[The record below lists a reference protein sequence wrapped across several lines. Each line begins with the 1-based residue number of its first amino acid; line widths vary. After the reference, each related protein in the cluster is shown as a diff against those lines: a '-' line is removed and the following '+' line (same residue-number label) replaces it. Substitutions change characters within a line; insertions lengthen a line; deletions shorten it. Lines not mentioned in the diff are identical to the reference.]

1 MLFVNILQ
9 KQYLPY
15 ACFSQFLE
23 LFPIDD
29 MIKCEFEG
37 HCMEMHLSFY
47 VMSCFNVVV
56 GLIGPQIPPGRMDPM
71 HNNAPL
77 QFNTNKGKPPM
88 ALEGDP
94 GIAEYIRN

>member
-1 MLFVNILQ
+1 
-9 KQYLPY
+9 
-15 ACFSQFLE
+15 
-23 LFPIDD
+23 

-94 GIAEYIRN
+94 GIAEYIRIKLTKTLHGNRKCFLKKRVILNLFQTK